1 MILEEFHKNILM
13 ILEDAQILQYVSQEL
28 SDDYYN
34 KVIQAINYDHLLGVT
49 VFTDAIKT
57 NVLAKK
63 MAKKFTSPNPFKDT
77 VGNMVNTS
85 VLFLA

>member
-13 ILEDAQILQYVSQEL
+13 ILED
-28 SDDYYN
+28 
-34 KVIQAINYDHLLGVT
+34 GVT